1 MTSENIASPA
11 VPEQRPAALTIRAII
26 AGLMLAMFLAALDQT
41 IVATALPTIGRE
53 IGNPEDLS
61 WAITAYLLAST
72 TVTPLYGKLADVY
85 GRRVMLMT
93 AIGIF
98 TLGSVAC
105 ALAPSMTMLA
115 LARALQGMG
124 GGGLIST
131 SQTIIADLIPPRE
144 RSRVQGYFASVFAIA
159 SVVGPVTGGVMA
171 EHLHWSVIF
180 WINVPLGGLAWWMTS
195 GSLKALPRHDRRHR
209 IDVVGALLMVAASV
223 PLLLALAWGGIR
235 YPWASPVILF
245 LALVSAVGWV
255 LFTIRMLL
263 TPEPFLPVSIV
274 ANRVV
279 GPAMMTG
286 FFAAGTLIALTIY
299 VPVYLQV
306 GLNATASHSGLALM
320 PLAGGVVVGSAL
332 SARYMARIVH
342 YKTPALIG
350 LAIAIGALGIFAAA
364 PLRLPMAA
372 IYVLLGVIGAGI
384 GSVFSLTTVSI
395 QNAVVPHQTGLAT
408 SALNFFRSLGSAIL
422 VAGFGAIVLGGLGIN
437 ARNEISFDSAV
448 FDTAREAGLLTH
460 PFRWLFIAAA
470 AGLSL
475 AFACLYAM
483 EERPLRTHIAQAAA
497 RTKASGSAAAGK
509 EPPREPAID
518 RKRAGAARED
528 EAE

>member
-1 MTSENIASPA
+1 VTSENTASSA
-11 VPEQRPAALTIRAII
+11 APEQRAAALTIRPII

-41 IVATALPTIGRE
+41 IVATALPTIGRD

-72 TVTPLYGKLADVY
+72 TVTPLYGKLADIH

-93 AIGIF
+93 AIGVF
-98 TLGSVAC
+98 TVGSVAC

-144 RSRVQGYFASVFAIA
+144 RARVQGYFASVFALA
-159 SVVGPVTGGVMA
+159 SVAGPVMGGVMA

-180 WINVPLGGLAWWMTS
+180 WINVPLGGLAWWMT
-195 GSLKALPRHDRRHR
+195 GNSLRALPRHERRHR
-209 IDVVGALLMVAASV
+209 IDAFGALLMVASAI
-223 PLLLALAWGGIR
+223 PLLLALAWGGVH
-235 YPWASPVILF
+235 YPWSSPIIHA
-245 LALVSAVGWV
+245 LALASAVGWAM
-255 LFTIRMLL
+255 FTVRMLL
-263 TPEPFLPVSIV
+263 VPEPFLPVSIV
-274 ANRVV
+274 ANKVV

-299 VPVYLQV
+299 VPIYLQV
-306 GLNATASHSGLALM
+306 GLDISASHSGLALM

-342 YKTPALIG
+342 YKTPSLIG
-350 LAIAIGALGIFAAA
+350 VGIAVCALAIFAAA
-364 PLRLPMAA
+364 PLSLPMPA
-372 IYVLLGVIGAGI
+372 IYVLLGVVGVGI

-395 QNAVVPHQTGLAT
+395 QNAVVPHQTGIAT

-437 ARNEISFDSAV
+437 AHNEISFDSAV
-448 FDTAREAGLLTH
+448 FDAAREAGQLTH
-460 PFRWLFIAAA
+460 PFRWLFVAAA
-470 AGLSL
+470 AGLGL

-483 EERPLRTHIAQAAA
+483 EERPLRTHIVQAAA
-497 RTKASGSAAAGK
+497 RAKPGSAASGK
-509 EPPREPAID
+509 EPPREPMVD
-518 RKRAGAARED
+518 
-528 EAE
+528 